1 MNKFNVVLL
10 KLPVLYEILNEIK
23 LELNFNLINFREKND
38 RFKKYINENPEVLII
53 SPDSKG
59 NYKNFILYN
68 KVIKIKNLLQQIN
81 IFLSKSN
88 YELKSNISIG
98 TYLID
103 TNSRIISKNNLSLK
117 LTEKEI
123 DLLIYLNDS
132 KIECSSVDLQKNVWN
147 QSGDLETHT
156 VETHIYRLRKKIV
169 DMFND
174 NSFIINTNNG
184 YRISK

>member
-1 MNKFNVVLL
+1 MNKFNIVLL
-10 KLPVLYEILNEIK
+10 KLPALYEILNEIK
-23 LELNFNLINFREKND
+23 LEINFNFINFREEND
-38 RFKKYINENPEVLII
+38 QFKKYIEENPQVLII
-53 SPDSKG
+53 SPDSKA
-59 NYKNFILYN
+59 NYKNFISYN
-68 KVIKIKNLLQQIN
+68 KVFKIKNLLQKIN

-123 DLLIYLNDS
+123 DLLIYLNNS
-132 KIECSSVDLQKNVWN
+132 KLECSSVDLQKNVWN

-156 VETHIYRLRKKIV
+156 VETHIYRLRKKFL
-169 DMFND
+169 DFFQDND
-174 NSFIINTNNG
+174 FIKHNKKG
-184 YRISK
+184 YFLN

>member
-1 MNKFNVVLL
+1 MNKFNIVLL
-10 KLPVLYEILNEIK
+10 KLPALYEILNEIK
-23 LELNFNLINFREKND
+23 LELNFNFINFREKND
-38 RFKKYINENPEVLII
+38 QFKKYIEENPEVLII
-53 SPDSKG
+53 SPDSKA
-59 NYKNFILYN
+59 NYKNFISYN
-68 KVIKIKNLLQQIN
+68 KVFKIKNLLQKIN

-123 DLLIYLNDS
+123 DLLIYLNNS
-132 KIECSSVDLQKNVWN
+132 KLECSSVDLQKNVWN

>member
-1 MNKFNVVLL
+1 MNKFNIVLL

-38 RFKKYINENPEVLII
+38 QFKKYIEENPGVLII
-53 SPDSKG
+53 SPGSKE
-59 NYKNFILYN
+59 NYKNFISYN
-68 KVIKIKNLLQQIN
+68 KVFKIKNLLQKIN

-98 TYLID
+98 AYLID

-123 DLLIYLNDS
+123 DLLIYLNNS
-132 KIECSSVDLQKNVWN
+132 KLECSSVDLQKNVWN

-156 VETHIYRLRKKIV
+156 VETHIYRLRKKIN
-169 DMFND
+169 DTFNND
-174 NSFIINTNNG
+174 DFIKSSKLG
-184 YRISK
+184 YSIR